1 MNIINSSYE
10 YIHDAIINK
19 MIIAN
24 QYIIII
30 ISEHKIF
37 YNRWFRGL
45 SHEHRPPA
53 NNDDSKG
60 VPIYVILTYLV

>member
-10 YIHDAIINK
+10 YINDVIINK

-24 QYIIII
+24 QYFIII

-37 YNRWFRGL
+37 YNR
-45 SHEHRPPA
+45 
-53 NNDDSKG
+53 
-60 VPIYVILTYLV
+60 